1 MMFCSFLGTEA
12 GIMKS
17 FWFHA
22 VSFVE
27 SRMMFRH
34 CRFGFRVTNS
44 VQATL
49 VHLTLPPR
57 HRSVRK
63 HAAHAPLSSKLDLV
77 PPGDRLTMG
86 SQLLCGTQGHCGTIH
101 SGGLHQQS
109 QPSQFQEAYQGGH
122 TWNSSNAPKQMTGNV
137 VFDHENNTH
146 SSGQLV
152 FWSKSQHISIFF
164 GLHFLRLVPSFT
176 SLKLF
181 GLTWDNS
188 IPKVSTF
195 SFQGFW
201 TSDPH
206 YAHNW
211 WVDRLHQKLALAS
224 IGERP

>member
-101 SGGLHQQS
+101 SGGLRQQS

-146 SSGQLV
+146 SSGPTCVLIQIPTH
-152 FWSKSQHISIFF
+152 FNFFRPPFSQ
-164 GLHFLRLVPSFT
+164 T
-176 SLKLF
+176 C
-181 GLTWDNS
+181 
-188 IPKVSTF
+188 PKFYKFETVWPYL
-195 SFQGFW
+195 G
-201 TSDPH
+201 
-206 YAHNW
+206 
-211 WVDRLHQKLALAS
+211 
-224 IGERP
+224 